1 MKRTYILILL
11 VFTTT
16 MIYAQ
21 NMISNPSF
29 ENWTAGQPDDWTI
42 EDGITVEQGT
52 EHVHSGDYSLK
63 VNLTT
68 QTQGDTD
75 TQNTAFPVTPGV
87 DYTYSAWVYDN
98 DPAGRVSIVLHW
110 EGASSTWTNQYS
122 EDMDSWQ
129 QISYSGTVPEGATAL
144 QVGFRFYDVSAGWD
158 GDALFYV
165 DDAEITGFSS
175 EPAISVISPN
185 GGEEWEQGSTHN
197 IEWSSVNFED
207 NVTIE
212 LETVDKYREILIADT
227 ENDGTW
233 EWEIPAEQALGEYKI
248 IISNAN
254 GTDPWD
260 DSDAPFS
267 IIEPIP
273 VTPYT
278 IYEIQYTEDPSGDS
292 PHLDERVSTTGIV
305 TAIFPSSFFIQDG
318 SGAWNGINVY
328 PEDYDTSMLNIA
340 DEIYLEA
347 TVLEYNDKTELGELA
362 NLEVTGSGE
371 LPAPIT
377 ISTAALSSEEAYEG
391 VLISLQNVTVTNP
404 DLGYGE
410 WEVDDGSG
418 ACVVDD
424 MGDYTY
430 EPVQDDVIVELT
442 GVVDYS
448 YGTYKLEP
456 RNDDDFDFGN
466 SNSQVT
472 IPQISKV
479 ANYPNPFN
487 PETTISFQTKQN
499 SHIAV
504 TIFNIKGE
512 KVITLYNGYL
522 NAGSHELVWNGKNDA
537 EEKVTSGIYFYRIS
551 SPSHSYTQKMI
562 LLK

>member
-1 MKRTYILILL
+1 VKKGLLILFIL
-11 VFTTT
+11 FTTV
-16 MIYAQ
+16 IYAQ
-21 NMISNPSF
+21 NMVTNPSF
-29 ENWTAGQPDDWTI
+29 ENWTAGQPDDWTT

-52 EHVHSGDYSLK
+52 EQVHSGDYSLK

-68 QTQGDTD
+68 TTQADTD
-75 TQNTAFPVTPGV
+75 TQNTSFPVTPGV
-87 DYTYSAWVYDN
+87 DYTYSAWIYDN
-98 DPAGRVSIVLHW
+98 DPAGRVTIVLHW

-122 EDMDSWQ
+122 EDLDSWQ
-129 QISYSGTVPEGATAL
+129 QISYSGTVPDGATAL

-165 DDAEITGFSS
+165 DDAEITGFGS

-185 GGEEWEQGSTHN
+185 GDEEWEQGSTHN

-212 LETVDKYREILIADT
+212 LETVDKGREILVADT
-227 ENDGTW
+227 ENDGIW
-233 EWEIPAEQALGEYKI
+233 EWQIPEDQALGLYGI
-248 IISNAN
+248 IVSNAN
-254 GTDPWD
+254 DTDPWD

-273 VTPYT
+273 VTPYS

-292 PHLDERVSTTGIV
+292 PHLDERISTTGVV
-305 TAIFPSSFFIQDG
+305 TAIFPNGFYIQDG

-347 TVLEYNDKTELGELA
+347 TVLEYNNKTELTELA
-362 NLEVTGSGE
+362 NLEVTGSRL
-371 LPAPIT
+371 LPAPT
-377 ISTAALSSEEAYEG
+377 HISTADLASQEAYEG
-391 VLISLQNVTVTNP
+391 VLVKLQNITVTNP

-418 ACVVDD
+418 TCVVDD
-424 MGDYTY
+424 LGNYTY
-430 EPVQDDVIVELT
+430 EPVQDDEIVELT

-448 YGTYKLEP
+448 YGAFKLEP
-456 RNDDDFDFGN
+456 RTDDDFDFGN

-472 IPQISKV
+472 IPKICKV
-479 ANYPNPFN
+479 SNYPNPFN
-487 PETTISFQTKQN
+487 PETTINFQTNQN
-499 SHIAV
+499 SWITV
-504 TIFNIKGE
+504 TIYNIKGE
-512 KVITLYNGYL
+512 KITTLHNGYL
-522 NAGSHELVWNGKNDA
+522 NAGKHELIWNGKNN
-537 EEKVTSGIYFYRIS
+537 EEREVTSGIYFYRIDTQKDS
-551 SPSHSYTQKMI
+551 FTQKMI